1 VSKAEKA
8 AAKPKA
14 RKKATR
20 KQEAGA
26 LTVLADPWVFGTAGA
41 VALVESLAMVVPV
54 VATAWEAIHTA
65 IKPLAAAIIAVLATW
80 GELRLAVVAAL
91 AWTGRDGSTP
101 CGPSRSP
108 AARCYRG
115 AARPGGL
122 ARGGLM
128 RLGDDGDRSN
138 VEDRRGLSRLGG
150 TPMRLGIGGTLLL
163 LVASVVFKQDF
174 FSMLASDQG
183 ASEPAAGT
191 GAAPDPQRLQAEQA
205 LEKVAVGS
213 FNDAQQVFS
222 EALARGGTTYKTARL
237 VLFWDEVRSACGA
250 AAAEM
255 GPFYCPGDERVY
267 IDLGFY
273 RELASRFGAP
283 GQFAQ
288 AYVIAHELGHHVQG
302 VLGIEPKV
310 RAAQRRNPARQNALS
325 VAMELQADCL
335 AGVWGHSARQR
346 GLLDPGDVEAGLNA
360 AAAIGDDR
368 LQRQATGRVSPE
380 SFTHGSSE
388 QRVRWFRRGL
398 ESGDPAA
405 CDTFADRP

>member
-1 VSKAEKA
+1 
-8 AAKPKA
+8 
-14 RKKATR
+14 
-20 KQEAGA
+20 
-26 LTVLADPWVFGTAGA
+26 
-41 VALVESLAMVVPV
+41 
-54 VATAWEAIHTA
+54 
-65 IKPLAAAIIAVLATW
+65 
-80 GELRLAVVAAL
+80 
-91 AWTGRDGSTP
+91 
-101 CGPSRSP
+101 
-108 AARCYRG
+108 
-115 AARPGGL
+115 
-122 ARGGLM
+122 M

-150 TPMRLGIGGTLLL
+150 TPMRLGVGGTLLL

-174 FSMLASDQG
+174 FSMLATDQG
-183 ASEPAAGT
+183 AGAPAAGT
-191 GAAPDPQRLQAEQA
+191 GAAADPQRLQAEQA

-213 FNDAQQVFS
+213 FNDAQQVFA

-273 RELASRFGAP
+273 RELATRFGAP

-288 AYVIAHELGHHVQG
+288 AYVIAHELGHHVQD
-302 VLGIEPKV
+302 VLGVEAKV
-310 RAAQRRNPARQNALS
+310 RAAQRRDPTRQNALS

-335 AGVWGHSARQR
+335 AGVWGHSAQWR

-360 AAAIGDDR
+360 ASAIGDDR
-368 LQRQATGRVSPE
+368 LQKQATGRVSPE
-380 SFTHGSSE
+380 TFTHGSSE

-398 ESGDPAA
+398 ESGDLEA
-405 CDTFADRP
+405 CDTFAGRP